1 MNGPGAQDEVAAGR
15 VVLITGGNRGIGL
28 ACARRFQA
36 QGDRVTVTYRT
47 EPPEGLDAVRC
58 DVTSSADVDD
68 AFDQVEERHG
78 PVEVVISN
86 AGIGPITMLIR
97 ATDEQIREVI
107 DTNLEGAIRVTRRAV
122 QTMAKQRRGQ
132 LVYVSSLSALYGA
145 GGTTIYAASKA
156 GLIGLARSTARE
168 YGPRGVRA
176 NVVAPGPI
184 STAMLAGA
192 GQDLLDREVAAAPLR
207 RSGTPDEVA
216 AAVAFLASDDASF
229 ITGAVLPVD
238 GGVGMGF

>member
-145 GGTTIYAASKA
+145 GAGPKYDGTRYAF
-156 GLIGLARSTARE
+156 T
-168 YGPRGVRA
+168 
-176 NVVAPGPI
+176 N
-184 STAMLAGA
+184 
-192 GQDLLDREVAAAPLR
+192 AAPLALGNSR
-207 RSGTPDEVA
+207 NTYGTQPGVETNTDHTIYKSGMST
-216 AAVAFLASDDASF
+216 
-229 ITGAVLPVD
+229 
-238 GGVGMGF
+238 